1 MKSLFLIFMTILLS
15 VFANEDS
22 QGSEIKE
29 DNTDTI
35 TIIVMSIVFG
45 SVIIVSLIVALVLFI
60 QQRRRK
66 ADEYNTL

>member
-1 MKSLFLIFMTILLS
+1 MTILLS